1 MGNFDA
7 YTIPKRDNR
16 PVRTVLRDG
25 VGPDAANIPEDLH
38 IITRTLA
45 SAGLLAETA
54 SPAQTRDAIFQAIR
68 HVRKTLPGVIA
79 EETLS
84 PGDDTERAVRRALAR
99 GRLPLSHRAV
109 MESTAP
115 RGARTVLDGGM
126 RRARAKLLEEITCDP
141 LASPL
146 RRTLLPAIS
155 PETFQ
160 SNRRLCEALANGG
173 HIDGLD
179 SIIAASI
186 TDGGKQSFSDVR
198 DFFQILKSQSPVLAQ
213 ELYGRTRSG
222 LKGKASRRFAKLYR
236 SQPPVDGDF
245 DVE

>member
-7 YTIPKRDNR
+7 YTIPKRNNR
-16 PVRTVLRDG
+16 PLRSVLRDG
-25 VGPDAANIPEDLH
+25 IGPDAANIPEDLH

-45 SAGLLAETA
+45 SAGLLDETA
-54 SPAQTRDAIFQAIR
+54 SPELTRNAIFQAIR
-68 HVRKTLPGVIA
+68 HVRKTLPDVID
-79 EETLS
+79 EENLS
-84 PGDDTERAVRRALAR
+84 PGDETERAVRRALAH
-99 GRLPLSHRAV
+99 GRLPLSHRTV
-109 MESTAP
+109 IESTAP
-115 RGARTVLDGGM
+115 KGPRTVLDGGM
-126 RRARAKLLEEITCDP
+126 RRARAKLLDEPACAP

-173 HIDGLD
+173 HIEGLD
-179 SIIAASI
+179 RIIAAAI

-198 DFFQILKSQSPVLAQ
+198 DFFQILKNQSPILAH
-213 ELYGRTRSG
+213 ELYDRTRSA
-222 LKGKASRRFAKLYR
+222 LKGKALCRFVKLYR
-236 SQPPVDGDF
+236 SQPPVGGDF

>member
-16 PVRTVLRDG
+16 PVRSVLRDA

-45 SAGLLAETA
+45 SAGLLDESAN
-54 SPAQTRDAIFQAIR
+54 PVLTRNAIFQAIR

-79 EETLS
+79 GENIS
-84 PGDDTERAVRRALAR
+84 PGDDTERAVRRALAH

-126 RRARAKLLEEITCDP
+126 RRARAKLLEETIYDP
-141 LASPL
+141 VASPL

-160 SNRRLCEALANGG
+160 SNRRLCEALTNGG

-179 SIIAASI
+179 RIIAASI
-186 TDGGKQSFSDVR
+186 TDGGKQGFSDVR
-198 DFFQILKSQSPVLAQ
+198 DFFQVLKSQSPALAQ
-213 ELYGRTRSG
+213 ELYDRTRPA